1 MENTIPPTHSSK
13 APRGALEKKCARKA
27 VDLPAAKR
35 TKHTKEENTE
45 HHGAGVN
52 FCVPPTKVQST
63 ELVPLTQAN
72 VGEEFTFEAITD
84 DRGAVIGTLLK
95 GPTSGPGAELVRL
108 ADGGYAP
115 AWCCAR
121 RTGPT
126 QAQVDAE
133 DAYKVFRPHLKHAHK
148 YLLQRIAADIA
159 DRQNGRALVP
169 DSDDDEDDDEL
180 ERVALEIRLNV
191 DSENVKFVLSSK
203 KTDIYV
209 LVDGKPKTKRSKKL
223 PSVYASVL
231 APLMDKGLAT
241 LEFKSIGCP
250 GYIHVEVVGTKLQP
264 VLPPSVGE
272 LESAWE
278 D

>member
-1 MENTIPPTHSSK
+1 MENNQIHSSK

-95 GPTSGPGAELVRL
+95 GPTSGPGTELVRL

-126 QAQVDAE
+126 LAQVDAE
-133 DAYKVFRPHLKHAHK
+133 DAYKVFRPHLKNARDD
-148 YLLQRIAADIA
+148 LLKRIAADIA
-159 DRQNGRALVP
+159 DRQNGRALAP
-169 DSDDDEDDDEL
+169 YYDDEDNDEL

-264 VLPPSVGE
+264 ILPPSVQE

>member
-1 MENTIPPTHSSK
+1 MENNQIHSSK

-35 TKHTKEENTE
+35 TKHTKEEDTE
-45 HHGAGVN
+45 HHGESVN

-133 DAYKVFRPHLKHAHK
+133 DAYKVFRPHLKNARDD
-148 YLLQRIAADIA
+148 LLKRIAADIA
-159 DRQNGRALVP
+159 DRQNGRALAP
-169 DSDDDEDDDEL
+169 YYDDEDNDEL

-231 APLMDKGLAT
+231 APLLDKGLAT
-241 LEFKSIGCP
+241 LKFKSIGCP

-264 VLPPSVGE
+264 ILPPSVQE

>member
-1 MENTIPPTHSSK
+1 MENNQIHSSK

-133 DAYKVFRPHLKHAHK
+133 DAYKVFRPHLKYADDD
-148 YLLQRIAADIA
+148 LLKRIATDIA
-159 DRQNGRALVP
+159 DRQNGRALAP
-169 DSDDDEDDDEL
+169 YYDDEDNDEL

-191 DSENVKFVLSSK
+191 DSENVRFVLSSK

-209 LVDGKPKTKRSKKL
+209 LVDGEGKTKRSKKL

-231 APLMDKGLAT
+231 APLMKKGLAT
-241 LEFKSIGCP
+241 LGFKSIGCP